1 MIIYWCRDD
10 YEGIEKF
17 DKELFYEHSITEVTS
32 KFLYR
37 DSIDQIKRELCS
49 GRGVSVDIRTNDEVL
64 NKETWAQYFDGRTEG
79 DPHAVCIVG
88 WDDDYDASNFST
100 APPGNGAWI
109 VKNSYGSQT
118 DMIPGG
124 LVLSDGTTRDANVR
138 DWGIVDENGLHTGC
152 FYISY
157 YDAGI
162 GALESYDFDL
172 RENHDQENALQLD
185 YTPAS
190 TDEWIVKDEIPIWC
204 ANVFTLDKDMRID
217 EVATRFSMPNEVP
230 LTGFTVTFEIY
241 RLNDGA
247 SAPDDGELLT
257 SCTREFRNYG
267 YHRVAFDTPVYSR
280 AGDRLAVVTQHRH
293 DYEDGSKKYCASA
306 QVSIDYESNPRF
318 RFAPLYGTPI
328 VNKGESFIKIE
339 GITEKSAMEG
349 WLDMTAPYSID
360 ILHYFQ
366 PGMIG
371 NPMMAYFERTYP
383 GRPINEI
390 HNLDNF
396 GIKAFGEQVTLEFA
410 EAVEADC
417 ENAGSLAYWY
427 DPLSGAIFED
437 ELGMKSL
444 TWDDVLVSPLG
455 HDWGEPTYTWT
466 GDNSRVTAKSICRR
480 ETDHVL
486 EESVDTTFASDSGA
500 GKITWTAQFENGIF
514 TTQTR
519 SADAEPVC
527 DESDEGIVNRQSTPV
542 VRTCT
547 VKKASAAPAAKNS
560 DTTVIHPAPVP
571 TGDDAGPALWYT
583 LLAEAMACLAAV
595 FTLHRRRR
603 HTVGTLAERADSDCR
618 R

>member
-1 MIIYWCRDD
+1 MRIF
-10 YEGIEKF
+10 F
-17 DKELFYEHSITEVTS
+17 DFSACGK
-32 KFLYR
+32 
-37 DSIDQIKRELCS
+37 
-49 GRGVSVDIRTNDEVL
+49 N
-64 NKETWAQYFDGRTEG
+64 
-79 DPHAVCIVG
+79 
-88 WDDDYDASNFST
+88 DYDASNFST

-118 DMIPGG
+118 DMIHGG

-138 DWGIVDENGLHTGC
+138 DWGIVDENGLHTGY

-190 TDEWIVKDEIPIWC
+190 TDEWVVKDEIPIWC

-217 EVATRFSMPNEVP
+217 EVATRFAMDKEVP
-230 LTGFTVTFEIY
+230 LTGFTVTFDIY

-267 YHRVAFDTPVYSR
+267 YHRVALDTPVYSR

-293 DYEDGSKKYCASA
+293 DYEDGSKKYCARA

-339 GITEKSAMEG
+339 GITDKEESAMEG

-466 GDNSRVTAKSICRR
+466 GDNSGVTAKSICRR

-486 EESVDTTFASDSGA
+486 EETVDTTFASDSGA

-527 DESDEGIVNRQSTPV
+527 DKSDEGIVNRQSTPV

-547 VKKASAAPAAKNS
+547 VKKASAAPAAKTS
-560 DTTVIHPAPVP
+560 DTTVTHPAPVP
-571 TGDDAGPALWYT
+571 TGDDANPALWYT
-583 LLAEAMACLAAV
+583 LLAEALACLAAV
-595 FTLHRRRR
+595 FTFHRRRR
-603 HTVGTLAERADSDCR
+603 HMVGTLADGADSGCR

>member
-1 MIIYWCRDD
+1 MRIF
-10 YEGIEKF
+10 F
-17 DKELFYEHSITEVTS
+17 DFSACGK
-32 KFLYR
+32 
-37 DSIDQIKRELCS
+37 
-49 GRGVSVDIRTNDEVL
+49 N
-64 NKETWAQYFDGRTEG
+64 
-79 DPHAVCIVG
+79 
-88 WDDDYDASNFST
+88 DYDASNFST

-118 DMIPGG
+118 DMIHGG
-124 LVLSDGTTRDANVR
+124 LLLSDGTTRDANVR
-138 DWGIVDENGLHTGC
+138 DWGIVDENGLHTGY

-267 YHRVAFDTPVYSR
+267 YHRVALDTPVYSR

-339 GITEKSAMEG
+339 GITEKEESAMEG

-455 HDWGEPTYTWT
+455 HDWGEPIYMWT

-480 ETDHVL
+480 
-486 EESVDTTFASDSGA
+486 
-500 GKITWTAQFENGIF
+500 
-514 TTQTR
+514 
-519 SADAEPVC
+519 
-527 DESDEGIVNRQSTPV
+527 
-542 VRTCT
+542 
-547 VKKASAAPAAKNS
+547 
-560 DTTVIHPAPVP
+560 
-571 TGDDAGPALWYT
+571 
-583 LLAEAMACLAAV
+583 
-595 FTLHRRRR
+595 
-603 HTVGTLAERADSDCR
+603 
-618 R
+618 